1 MDNTTKPTHTMD
13 ALEAI
18 RTRRSLRQFDA
29 RPVPR
34 ELLDEALALACMAP
48 APHHT
53 RPWRYVVVSPE
64 RRAALA
70 EAMGA
75 AWRGDLERDGHPE
88 ALIDKL
94 LRKSHR
100 QITEAPA
107 LVLACLTH
115 EGLREWPDERRA
127 RNEWA
132 MAQQSA
138 GAGMQNLML
147 AAHALGLASYW
158 ISAPLF
164 APEAAA
170 EALSLPEDYVAQAFV
185 VVGYSAAGA
194 SPKPRPAADASRLVV
209 ER

>member
-1 MDNTTKPTHTMD
+1 MD

-18 RTRRSLRQFDA
+18 RTRRSRRQLA
-29 RPVPR
+29 ERPVPR
-34 ELLDEALALACMAP
+34 ELIDEALALALLAP

-53 RPWRYVVVSPE
+53 RPWRYVIVSPE
-64 RRAALA
+64 RREALA

-75 AWRGDLERDGHPE
+75 AWRADLERDGHPE
-88 ALIDKL
+88 ALITKL

-100 QITEAPA
+100 QITRAPA
-107 LVLACLTH
+107 LILACLTN
-115 EGLREWPDERRA
+115 EGLRAWPDDRRA

-147 AAHALGLASYW
+147 GAHALGLASYW

-170 EALSLPEDYVAQAFV
+170 EALALPDGYVAQAFIV
-185 VVGYSAAGA
+185 LGFPASAAA
-194 SPKPRPAADASRLVV
+194 PKPRPAADAARLII